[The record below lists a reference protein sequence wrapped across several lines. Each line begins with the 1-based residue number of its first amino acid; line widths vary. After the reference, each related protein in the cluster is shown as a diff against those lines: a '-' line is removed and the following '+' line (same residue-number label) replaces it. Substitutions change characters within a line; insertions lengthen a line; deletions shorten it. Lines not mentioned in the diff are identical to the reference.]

1 VADATVYDK
10 WLSGDKKRNMNR
22 IFFLLVIV
30 AAISLGCKK
39 EAAIP
44 NGDYS
49 GTFTRSSPNTNT
61 VSSDVTLHISGKQFS
76 GAFDMT
82 NYPAICNGGI
92 EFKGS
97 KVTVSNACMFTANFD
112 WSFIFGGDYDWRIVD
127 KELIITRSYANGSID
142 SYNLHKVK

>member
-1 VADATVYDK
+1 MQRSTI
-10 WLSGDKKRNMNR
+10 SGCQAIKKGNMKR
-22 IFFLLVIV
+22 VLFMLAVV
-30 AAISLGCKK
+30 AAITLGCKK
-39 EAAIP
+39 DAAIP

-61 VSSDVTLHISGKQFS
+61 VSSNVTLHISDKQFS
-76 GAFDMT
+76 GASDMT

-97 KVTVSNACMFTANFD
+97 KVSVSNACMFTANFD

-127 KELIITRSYANGSID
+127 KDLIITRSYANGSID